1 MDQETSDFKQSLK
14 ESRKYRWKE
23 SSEGQ
28 EPEEDRA
35 YTQKFETICPV
46 DSSKVVHT
54 VRFLKSTC
62 TRVDDIV
69 DDFRCSR
76 NASCVKCTENYR

>member
-1 MDQETSDFKQSLK
+1 MENATSD
-14 ESRKYRWKE
+14 SRKYSKE
-23 SSEGQ
+23 KT
-28 EPEEDRA
+28 
-35 YTQKFETICPV
+35 YITKFETICPV

-54 VRFLKSTC
+54 VTFIKSTC

-76 NASCVKCTENYR
+76 NGSCIKCTENYR

>member
-1 MDQETSDFKQSLK
+1 MEQETSDFKQSLK

-23 SSEGQ
+23 SGEGQ

>member
-1 MDQETSDFKQSLK
+1 MEK
-14 ESRKYRWKE
+14 EISASKEAWGASRKYRWKE
-23 SSEGQ
+23 GEEGS
-28 EPEEDRA
+28 DRE
-35 YTQKFETICPV
+35 YTQKFETVCPV

-54 VRFLKSTC
+54 VRFIKSTC

-76 NASCVKCTENYR
+76 NGSCVKCTENYR